1 MVLLKV
7 KVSVAVT
14 MVVVTMVRKWV
25 ALKVEELV
33 DQLRMLELTMVL

>member
-7 KVSVAVT
+7 KVL
-14 MVVVTMVRKWV
+14 VVVTMVRKWV